1 MIMTKQVL
9 QSLGKKATR
18 RNSERQ
24 ATVLQALKSP
34 SQEAAWHQLINHSM
48 PLRKVSAHSSM
59 VEIYTFSVETIA
71 SSVTR
76 ISQTMKQIPR

>member
-1 MIMTKQVL
+1 MMRQVH
-9 QSLGKKATR
+9 QSSGKKVTR

-24 ATVLQALKSP
+24 ATVLQALKSLN
-34 SQEAAWHQLINHSM
+34 QEVALHQPTNLSM
-48 PLRKVSAHSSM
+48 PRKKVSAHSSM

-76 ISQTMKQIPR
+76 ISQTTKQILR